1 MSYHLVALTQI
12 LNLIVYHLFEFGLLR
27 TKFFIFHLF
36 PDPTMVTIGKHVDK
50 EKQKLDCTLS
60 LRPLR
65 RENRHGQPTGQCP
78 VSIQ

>member
-12 LNLIVYHLFEFGLLR
+12 LNLIVYDLFEFGLLR

-50 EKQKLDCTLS
+50 EKQKLDCSLS
-60 LRPLR
+60 LRLFVPWDVR
-65 RENRHGQPTGQCP
+65 IDMDCP